1 MTPYQLYQIERA
13 KSATEI
19 RRADMQLGLMA
30 EAVSRL
36 WHRVT
41 QPIAA
46 MRAWSGT
53 GTPQSGKSAAPPTGR
68 TPLPGRCHRREVVPD
83 LTQAICS
90 SASLDSSRR
99 DDGQRAGN

>member
-1 MTPYQLYQIERA
+1 MMPYRLYQVERA

-19 RRADMQLGLMA
+19 RRADEQLGLMA
-30 EAVSRL
+30 ETVSRL

-53 GTPQSGKSAAPPTGR
+53 GTPQSGTSAAPPLPAERHFPAGATGAKSS
-68 TPLPGRCHRREVVPD
+68 
-83 LTQAICS
+83 LT
-90 SASLDSSRR
+90 
-99 DDGQRAGN
+99 

>member
-1 MTPYQLYQIERA
+1 MMPYQLYQIERA

-19 RRADMQLGLMA
+19 RRTDKQLGLMA

-46 MRAWSGT
+46 IRAWSGT
-53 GTPQSGKSAAPPTGR
+53 GIPQSGKSAAPPGR
-68 TPLPGRCHRREVVPD
+68 LNATSRPVPP
-83 LTQAICS
+83 AR
-90 SASLDSSRR
+90 SRP
-99 DDGQRAGN
+99 

>member
-1 MTPYQLYQIERA
+1 MHPYQLHQIERA

-19 RRADMQLGLMA
+19 RRGDRQLGLMA

-36 WHRVT
+36 WHRLA

-53 GTPQSGKSAAPPTGR
+53 GIPQPGSSGAPHDEVSAGHFRGR
-68 TPLPGRCHRREVVPD
+68 
-83 LTQAICS
+83 
-90 SASLDSSRR
+90 SLAGGAQDPVAGGLEWSRTN
-99 DDGQRAGN
+99 G

>member
-1 MTPYQLYQIERA
+1 MMPYQLYQIERA

-19 RRADMQLGLMA
+19 RRADKQLGLMA

-46 MRAWSGT
+46 MRACSG
-53 GTPQSGKSAAPPTGR
+53 PC
-68 TPLPGRCHRREVVPD
+68 PGREMNWHHRAHDRRED
-83 LTQAICS
+83 Q
-90 SASLDSSRR
+90 R
-99 DDGQRAGN
+99 DYGTARQRG